1 MTIPARKTQYNVIH
15 EISASIAYNDP
26 NVTTGIQIGTLPAG
40 AIATITRVLTSTAW
54 NGTTSVV
61 LSVGTTL
68 TGTNFINAS
77 DVRTAIARADTVVP
91 AAVMGPFAAD
101 TPIYASGVFGGTVG
115 TAGLTTVVVEFLPV
129 VG

>member
-1 MTIPARKTQYNVIH
+1 MPIPSRKTQYNVPH

-26 NVTTGIQIGTLPAG
+26 SVTTGIQIGTLPAG

-54 NGTTSVV
+54 NGTVSVA

-68 TGTNFINAS
+68 TGTNFISAS

-91 AAVMGPFAAD
+91 AAQMGPYASD
-101 TPIYASGVFGGTVG
+101 TPIYASVVFGGTVG
-115 TAGLTTVVVEFLPV
+115 TAGLTTVMVEYLPV